1 MLGNG
6 LYTRAVE
13 LECRMESACE
23 TCGYF
28 QTSVEFKPTL
38 VRQRDHAASRG
49 QPERAALFEGLV
61 QRVDGTRT

>member
-1 MLGNG
+1 M
-6 LYTRAVE
+6 R

-38 VRQRDHAASRG
+38 LRQRDQAASHG

-61 QRVDGTRT
+61 QRVDGRRT